1 MIIVSKELGSLKQKH
16 KGKKIVF
23 AGGVFDLFHTTHVR
37 VFKKLKSYGDIVVI
51 GIVSDKRVSERKGP
65 TRPIL
70 SQLERREIV
79 DAIKYVD
86 YVVQMPEPTKSNPI
100 PTLVILEK
108 LRPDI
113 FVSVDKKWGE
123 YRELIK
129 NLGSNLKLVSRLHPM
144 STTALIERVLKK
156 AS

>member
-1 MIIVSKELGSLKQKH
+1 
-16 KGKKIVF
+16 
-23 AGGVFDLFHTTHVR
+23 
-37 VFKKLKSYGDIVVI
+37 
-51 GIVSDKRVSERKGP
+51 
-65 TRPIL
+65 
-70 SQLERREIV
+70 
-79 DAIKYVD
+79 
-86 YVVQMPEPTKSNPI
+86 
-100 PTLVILEK
+100 VILEK